1 MPQVVTIYTYC
12 GIYTQGQ
19 KKLKIYVYSITLYI
33 YSYIKYTCT
42 HIYTLLIL
50 IFLTCIYC
58 D

>member
-33 YSYIKYTCT
+33 YT
-42 HIYTLLIL
+42 HI
-50 IFLTCIYC
+50 
-58 D
+58 